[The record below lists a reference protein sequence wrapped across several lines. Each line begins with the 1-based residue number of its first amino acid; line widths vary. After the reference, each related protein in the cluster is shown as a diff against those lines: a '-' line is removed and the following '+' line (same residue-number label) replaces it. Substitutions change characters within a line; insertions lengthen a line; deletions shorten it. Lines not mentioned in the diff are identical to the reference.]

1 MKSLL
6 LEGNKAGNLIICG
19 VLVVALIA
27 FYIFSSVNN
36 KKRME
41 QFRQMQGDLKAG
53 DVVQLTSGIIGRV
66 VRVSEIVG
74 IKTIVI
80 ETGEKNNKSTLEVN
94 IDAIAGVVPKEDP
107 NAVKAEIM
115 EDFAEDIEENNG
127 AEFDVEAT
135 KEETQTEQPAKTEK
149 KKKNK
154 K

>member
-41 QFRQMQGDLKAG
+41 QFRQMQGDLKVG

-127 AEFDVEAT
+127 AELDVEAT

>member
-6 LEGNKAGNLIICG
+6 LEGNKAGNLILCG

-41 QFRQMQGDLKAG
+41 QFRQMQGDLKVG

-127 AEFDVEAT
+127 AELDVEAT
-135 KEETQTEQPAKTEK
+135 KEETQTEQP
-149 KKKNK
+149 
-154 K
+154 

>member
-66 VRVSEIVG
+66 IRVSDR
-74 IKTIVI
+74 
-80 ETGEKNNKSTLEVN
+80 KS
-94 IDAIAGVVPKEDP
+94 VV
-107 NAVKAEIM
+107 
-115 EDFAEDIEENNG
+115 
-127 AEFDVEAT
+127 
-135 KEETQTEQPAKTEK
+135 
-149 KKKNK
+149 
-154 K
+154 

>member
-6 LEGNKAGNLIICG
+6 LEGNKAGSLILCG

-27 FYIFSSVNN
+27 FYVFSSVNN
-36 KKRME
+36 KKRVE

-66 VRVSEIVG
+66 IRVSEVVG

-94 IDAIAGVVPKEDP
+94 IDAIAGVVPKADP
-107 NAVKAEIM
+107 NTINAETKETEAEIL
-115 EDFAEDIEENNG
+115 EEIAG
-127 AEFDVEAT
+127 S
-135 KEETQTEQPAKTEK
+135 ETDSSYDEIQTEQPKETEK

>member
-6 LEGNKAGNLIICG
+6 LEGNKAGSLILCG

-27 FYIFSSVNN
+27 FYVFSSVNN
-36 KKRME
+36 KKRVE

-66 VRVSEIVG
+66 IRVSEVVG

-94 IDAIAGVVPKEDP
+94 IDAIAGVVPKADP
-107 NAVKAEIM
+107 NTINAETKETEAEIL
-115 EDFAEDIEENNG
+115 EKIAG
-127 AEFDVEAT
+127 S
-135 KEETQTEQPAKTEK
+135 ETDSSYDEIQTEQPKETEK

>member
-41 QFRQMQGDLKAG
+41 QFRQMQGDLKTG

-66 VRVSEIVG
+66 IRVSEIVG

-115 EDFAEDIEENNG
+115 EDFTEDIEENNG

-135 KEETQTEQPAKTEK
+135 IEETQTKQPAKTEK

>member
-41 QFRQMQGDLKAG
+41 QFRQMQGDLKTG

-66 VRVSEIVG
+66 IRVSEIVG

-115 EDFAEDIEENNG
+115 EDFTEDIEENNG

-135 KEETQTEQPAKTEK
+135 IEETQTEQPAKTEK